1 MQPVLNRWCRVFAV
15 GVCALVFLTGLVR
28 LQAQPDSSS
37 VGGVVLDQA
46 GKSVP
51 NAAVVVRN
59 DATGVSKEAVTNDE
73 GHFDVT
79 GLPAGVYTV
88 EASAPGFATST
99 RTGVQAAAGA
109 PQEISISLG
118 LASQAQ
124 SVDVNAV
131 VSLAAQ
137 LAPSGNVLDAIA
149 ARSEITG
156 DFIRNFETPI
166 ADFGEYV
173 NYSPGTYTLSPNG
186 AGLGQG
192 KTFFRSFP
200 NGDYTMTFDG
210 VPFQDTNSVSQHSWA
225 NFPLQWIGGVDFDRS
240 PGTASTVGPA
250 NFGGSINLE
259 SKEVPTT
266 QDFRLTESYGSWSTN
281 LLQFDYDSGLFGP
294 GDRSSLSLG
303 IHQLKSDGYQT
314 YNYQKQDGGDGKYLY
329 RFSPHTYVSVVG
341 GIVDIWNNTPN
352 TTNPT
357 RQQVAL
363 FGDNFLMTSTP
374 VVTAGSPS
382 NILGLSV
389 GQPDPLCYCF
399 ETYHVQTDFEN
410 VNFNSD
416 LGDGWRFDNKLFTY
430 RYWNK
435 QYYQNNGAGAIAP
448 ISVTTAK
455 PSGVDKLNGYR
466 QAGDIA
472 TVTKEMKWA
481 VLKFGAWYNWAYTDR
496 YQVPD
501 NPLTETDTALGN
513 FHEHYNSQ
521 SFQPFAEFQWKVTS
535 KFTIIAGVKDANY
548 QLALNQYQ
556 DNGKTVGCLGGVAAK
571 SPVTGAPICAGGAA
585 FVSHS
590 IDWNSWLPSA
600 AARYRVQ
607 RNWSVYAQFGE
618 GSITPP
624 TAAFDVTGGNV
635 TTPLAP
641 QIAKTYQTG
650 SVIKYNRWTL
660 DLDAYY
666 VHYGAGYQNYTD
678 PSTGEPVFTQTGPL
692 NTRGIEMESNF
703 ALGHGF
709 GLYING
715 SIGSAKYQEGQYIP
729 NGGLWVASTPRDVET
744 FMVLY
749 QHKNWDF
756 GIVNKRV
763 GSMYNDNASLPYKNP
778 VTGVT
783 LTFPV
788 DQAVA
793 IDPFDVT
800 NVFVNYTIKNA
811 SWLRGSKLGLAV
823 TNLLDSHNIVGVTPA
838 VAPTT
843 STAYA
848 YSPYDQIN
856 ILPGRSIMATFVVG
870 YAPKR

>member
-1 MQPVLNRWCRVFAV
+1 MHRKTSFRGRVFAL
-15 GVCALVFLTGLVR
+15 GLWALLCASAVW
-28 LQAQPDSSS
+28 AQQTASLS
-37 VGGVVLDQA
+37 GNVLDQDSKA
-46 GKSVP
+46 VP
-51 NAAVVVRN
+51 NV
-59 DATGVSKEAVTNDE
+59 AVTVKGAGNLTKNTTTNNE
-73 GHFDVT
+73 GHFEVT
-79 GLPAGVYTV
+79 DLPLGSYSV
-88 EASAPGFATST
+88 EVSAPGFAAATRAEVQVTS
-99 RTGVQAAAGA
+99 GA
-109 PQEISISLG
+109 PQEISITLG
-118 LASQAQ
+118 LAAQ
-124 SVDVNAV
+124 SQSVTVAAV

-137 LAPSGNVLDAIA
+137 SAPSGNTLDAVSA
-149 ARSEITG
+149 HSEISG

-173 NYSPGTYTLSPNG
+173 NYAPGTYTLSPNG

-225 NFPLQWIGGVDFDRS
+225 NFPNQWIGGVDFDRS

-266 QDFRLTESYGSWSTN
+266 QDIRITESYGSWSTN
-281 LLQFDYDSGLFGP
+281 LLQLDYDTGQFGP
-294 GDRSSLSLG
+294 GDKSSLTLG
-303 IHQLKSDGYQT
+303 IHQLKSDGYQSF
-314 YNYQKQDGGDGKYLY
+314 NYQKQDGGDGKYLF
-329 RFSPHTYVSVVG
+329 RFSPHTYLSVVG

-357 RQQVAL
+357 RQQVAM

-374 VVTAGSPS
+374 IVTAGSPS
-382 NILGLSV
+382 NLLGIAV
-389 GQPDPLCYCF
+389 GQPDPLCYCY

-435 QYYQNNGAGAIAP
+435 QYYQNNGAGALVP
-448 ISVTTAK
+448 INT
-455 PSGVDKLNGYR
+455 GVASPTGIDKLNGYR

-472 TVTKEMKWA
+472 TMSKESKWGI
-481 VLKFGAWYNWAYTDR
+481 LRFGAWYNWAYTDR
-496 YQVPD
+496 YQIPD
-501 NPLTETDTALGN
+501 NPTTFAGDVPFGK
-513 FHEHYNSQ
+513 FHEHFDSQ
-521 SFQPFAEFQWKVTS
+521 SFQPFAEYEWHANS
-535 KFTIIAGVKDANY
+535 KLSVIAGVKDANY
-548 QLALNQYQ
+548 ALALNQYQ
-556 DNGKTVGCLGGVAAK
+556 DASTVGCLGGTTVKKTSTTPALCLG
-571 SPVTGAPICAGGAA
+571 GAP

-590 IDWNSWLPSA
+590 IDWNSWLPSI

-660 DLDAYY
+660 DVDAYY
-666 VHYGAGYQNYTD
+666 VHYGSGYQSYTD
-678 PSTGEPVFTQTGPL
+678 PTTGEPIFTQTGPL
-692 NTRGIEMESNF
+692 NTRGIEAESNIVI
-703 ALGHGF
+703 GHGF
-709 GLYING
+709 AFYVNG
-715 SIGSAKYQEGQYIP
+715 SIGSAKYAEGPYIP
-729 NGGLWVASTPRDVET
+729 NGGLWVASTPKDVES
-744 FMVLY
+744 FMLLY
-749 QHKNWDF
+749 QHKNWDV

-763 GSMYNDNASLPYKNP
+763 GPMYNDNGSLAYTNP
-778 VTGVT
+778 VNGVS

-788 DQAVA
+788 DQATS

-823 TNLLDSHNIVGVTPA
+823 TNLLDSHNIVGVAPA
-838 VAPTT
+838 VAPTAT
-843 STAYA
+843 TPYV

-856 ILPGRSIMATFVVG
+856 ILPGRSIMATFIIG

>member
-1 MQPVLNRWCRVFAV
+1 MQHVLNRWWSVFALAACV
-15 GVCALVFLTGLVR
+15 FFFSGVAM
-28 LQAQPDSSS
+28 QAQTADI
-37 VGGVVLDQA
+37 GGVVLDQA
-46 GKSVP
+46 GKSVQ
-51 NAAVVVRN
+51 NAAVTVKN
-59 DATGVSKEAVTNDE
+59 DATGATTTVT
-73 GHFDVT
+73 T
-79 GLPAGVYTV
+79 GPDGRF
-88 EASAPGFATST
+88 SAPGLPLGAYTIEVSAASFAKAT
-99 RTGVQAAAGA
+99 RSGVQIAGGVAADL
-109 PQEISISLG
+109 SISLG
-118 LASQAQ
+118 LAPVSQT
-124 SVDVNAV
+124 VNVNEV

-137 LAPSGNVLDAIA
+137 LAPAGNVLDATSA
-149 ARSEITG
+149 KTVITG
-156 DFIRNFETPI
+156 DFIKNFETPI

-173 NYSPGTYTLSPNG
+173 NYAPGTYTLSPNG
-186 AGLGQG
+186 IGLGQG

-225 NFPLQWIGGVDFDRS
+225 NFPVQWIGGVDFDRS

-250 NFGGSINLE
+250 NFGGSINLQ

-266 QDFRLTESYGSWSTN
+266 QDIRVTESYGSFSTN
-281 LLQFDYDSGLFGP
+281 LLQLDWDTGSFGP
-294 GDRSSLSLG
+294 GDKSSLLLG

-314 YNYQKQDGGDGKYLY
+314 FNYQKQDGGDGKYMY
-329 RFSPHTYVSVVG
+329 RFSPRTYITVVG

-352 TTNPT
+352 TGNPT
-357 RQQVAL
+357 RQEVAM

-374 VVTAGSPS
+374 TVTAGSPS
-382 NILGLSV
+382 NLLGLKV
-389 GQPDPLCYCF
+389 GLPDPLCYCY
-399 ETYHVQTDFEN
+399 ETYHVQTDFES
-410 VNFNSD
+410 VNFFSD

-448 ISVTTAK
+448 ISLSTAK

-481 VLKFGAWYNWAYTDR
+481 TFRFGAWYNWAYTDR
-496 YQVPD
+496 YQIPD
-501 NPLTETDTALGN
+501 SPLTELETPLGN
-513 FHEHYNSQ
+513 FHEHFNQQ
-521 SFQPFAEFQWKVTS
+521 SFQPFAELQWKVTS
-535 KFTIIAGVKDANY
+535 KLAITAGIKAANY
-548 QLALNQYQ
+548 QLTLNQYQ
-556 DNGKTVGCLGGVAAK
+556 DNGKTVGCLGGVSAK
-571 SPVTGAPICAGGAA
+571 DPVTGAPICIGGGA
-585 FVSHS
+585 FTTHS
-590 IDWNSWLPSA
+590 IDWNSWLPSV

-624 TAAFDVTGGNV
+624 TAAFDVPGGNV
-635 TTPLAP
+635 TTPLQP

-666 VHYGAGYQNYTD
+666 VHYGSGYQNYTD
-678 PSTGEPVFTQTGPL
+678 PATGEPVFTQTGPL
-692 NTRGIEMESNF
+692 NTKGIEMESNF

-709 GLYING
+709 SFYLNG
-715 SIGSAKYQEGQYIP
+715 SIGSAKYQEGLYIP
-729 NGGLWVASTPRDVET
+729 NGGLWVASTPKNVES
-744 FMVLY
+744 FILLY
-749 QHKNWDF
+749 QHKNWDL

-763 GSMYNDNASLPYKNP
+763 GPMYNDNASLPYKNP

-788 DQAVA
+788 DQAVS
-793 IDPFDVT
+793 INPFDVT
-800 NVFVNYTIKNA
+800 NVFINYTIKNT

-823 TNLLDSHNIVGVTPA
+823 NNLIDSHNIVGVTPA

-856 ILPGRSIMATFVVG
+856 ILPGRSIMATFVLG
-870 YAPKR
+870 YAPRR